1 MSSSKALNSL
11 KTASLASLAL
21 KTAGVIILL
30 AAIFDIIILPFPFQP
45 LDRQWQINFVTLAVD
60 RGIVPLVGLALL
72 LTGYWVDS
80 VSGLRGGDRSSRKN
94 LGFWALILACL
105 LGLFFVLAFPLH
117 LNNVRL
123 NNQQAVARINQES
136 TQAETQ
142 LDQRLQAE
150 VGQQRQQIEQLLA
163 NPQQLDQALASGQIP
178 EQQATLLR
186 QFRENPDT
194 LDQFIERRVSE
205 LRQQFQTE
213 IGTRREQALRTA
225 RVDAIKSGLRISVSS
240 LLLAIGFI
248 TIGWIGLRDWR
259 TASSGRTVD

>member
-30 AAIFDIIILPFPFQP
+30 AALFDIIILPYPFQP

-72 LTGYWVDS
+72 LASYWVDA
-80 VSGLRGGDRSSRKN
+80 VSGLRGGDRPSRKS
-94 LGFWALILACL
+94 LGFWALILSCL

-123 NNQQAVARINQES
+123 NHQQAVERIGQES
-136 TQAETQ
+136 SQAETQ
-142 LDQRLQAE
+142 LDQRLQTE

-163 NPQQLDQALASGQIP
+163 NPEQLDQALASGQIP
-178 EQQATLLR
+178 EQQAAVLR
-186 QFRENPDT
+186 QFRQDPKT
-194 LDQFIERRVSE
+194 LDQFIEKRVGE

-225 RVDAIKSGLRISVSS
+225 KLEAIKSGLRISVSS

-248 TIGWIGLRDWR
+248 TIGWIGLRDWG
-259 TASSGRTVD
+259 TSNFGRTSE

>member
-30 AAIFDIIILPFPFQP
+30 AALFDIIILPFPFQP
-45 LDRQWQINFVTLAVD
+45 LDRQWQINFITLAVD

-72 LTGYWVDS
+72 LVGYWVDA
-80 VSGLRGGDRSSRKN
+80 VSGLRSDRPSRKS
-94 LGFWALILACL
+94 LGFWALILSCL

-123 NNQQAVARINQES
+123 NHQQAVERIGQES
-136 TQAETQ
+136 SQAETQ

-163 NPQQLDQALASGQIP
+163 NPEQLDQALASGQIP
-178 EQQATLLR
+178 EQQAAVLR
-186 QFRENPDT
+186 QFREDPNK
-194 LDQFIERRVSE
+194 LNQFIDQRVGE

-213 IGTRREQALRTA
+213 IGTRREQALKTA
-225 RVDAIKSGLRISVSS
+225 RLDAIKSGLRVSVSS

-248 TIGWIGLRDWR
+248 TIGWIGLRDWG
-259 TASSGRTVD
+259 TATSGRTVD